1 MACLRAR
8 ALSGRR
14 QVAVVTGEAGIGKTW
29 FCERVTADAER
40 DGFDVV
46 WGRCWPHAGAPALWP
61 WPAVLADLIGASGA
75 SLLAEDPDAGERVAP
90 ERFARFV
97 AVADRFKHA
106 CAGTP
111 TMVVLDDLTQC
122 RRRRPAAHPLPYR
135 RFGPAPVG
143 VATGLP

>member
-46 WGRCWPHAGAPALWP
+46 RGRCWPHAGAPALWP
-61 WPAVLADLIGASGA
+61 WPAVLA
-75 SLLAEDPDAGERVAP
+75 
-90 ERFARFV
+90 
-97 AVADRFKHA
+97 
-106 CAGTP
+106 
-111 TMVVLDDLTQC
+111 M
-122 RRRRPAAHPLPYR
+122 
-135 RFGPAPVG
+135 
-143 VATGLP
+143 ATGPVVPACSPRTATLGSASRPNASPGLPPLRIGSNMRVRARQRWWCSTT